1 MIALVGTAGLIIVA
15 SVVFDAFET
24 VVLPRRVSRRLRITA
39 IVTRGSWIA
48 YRALARRIRNPRRR
62 EAALSYYGPAS
73 LLLLI
78 ACWAVLLIVGFA
90 MAIFAFATPLTG
102 SHGTSFGTSLY
113 ASASTFFT
121 LGFGDTV
128 SRRPRGRGLIVATG
142 GTGFAF
148 LALIIS
154 YLPTLYQAFSRREIY
169 ISQLDARAG
178 SPPSAAELLARNAAG
193 GAGEL
198 EPFLAA
204 WEGWSADLLENLLS
218 FPTLGYYRSHHD
230 NQSWLAGLTVV
241 LDACCLL
248 LVRRDDGP
256 RRQARLTYAMCRHA
270 AVDLAQALYAR
281 PHTERARL
289 DDDGVGRLRARL
301 GDIGWELP
309 DDALPHLAKLRAS
322 YEPYVVA
329 LSEELLI
336 PLPEWT
342 AAEGAVDSW
351 KLAELDERGRRV
363 RPPHRGPKPS
373 QAEVRVPRPQQSD

>member
-1 MIALVGTAGLIIVA
+1 MTALAGTAGLITVA
-15 SVVFDAFET
+15 LVLFDAFET
-24 VVLPRRVSRRLRITA
+24 VVLPRRVSGRLRITA
-39 IVTRGSWIA
+39 AVTRGSWIA
-48 YRALARRIRNPRRR
+48 YRGVARRIRDQSRR
-62 EAALSYYGPAS
+62 ERVLSYYGPAS

-90 MAIFAFATPLTG
+90 AAIWAFATPLTG
-102 SHGTSFGTSLY
+102 ESGRSFGASLY

-121 LGFGDTV
+121 LGFGDAV
-128 SRRPRGRGLIVATG
+128 SRRPRGRAVVVATG

-148 LALIIS
+148 LALIIA
-154 YLPTLYQAFSRREIY
+154 YLPTLYQAFSRREVY

-178 SPPSAAELLARNAAG
+178 SPPSAGELIARKGDG
-193 GAGEL
+193 GSGEL

-241 LDACCLL
+241 LDACALL
-248 LVRRDDGP
+248 LVRHDDGP

-270 AVDLAQALYAR
+270 AVDLAQVLYAR
-281 PHTERARL
+281 PHTDHERL
-289 DDDGVGRLRARL
+289 DDDALARLRSRL
-301 GDIGWELP
+301 ADIGWELP

-329 LSEELLI
+329 LSEVLLI

-342 AAEGAVDSW
+342 AAEGAVDGW
-351 KLAELDERGRRV
+351 RLTELDERGRRV
-363 RPPHRGPKPS
+363 RPPRRAGTAHRDA
-373 QAEVRVPRPQQSD
+373 QLARPQRTE